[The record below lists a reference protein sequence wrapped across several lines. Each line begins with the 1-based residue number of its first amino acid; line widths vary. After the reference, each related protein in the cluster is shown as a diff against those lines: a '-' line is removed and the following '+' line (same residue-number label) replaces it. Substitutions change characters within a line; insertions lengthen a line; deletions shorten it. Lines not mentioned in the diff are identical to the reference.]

1 MDQNRFQ
8 EAQAAY
14 NAADYRSAAKQF
26 LAAAGR
32 GAEGNGA
39 AYHMA
44 GNSLCRLR
52 RFQDAVTVYGH
63 ALRDPLYERRG
74 AVQANLGAA
83 YMAIGDYAQAANSYE
98 AALAEPDYT
107 THYKALQGLA
117 GALLERGKIEEA
129 AVSYRKAALDES
141 NPDAGR
147 ALVNLGLCFMG
158 LGRPADAVEA
168 YKAALGFEEY
178 KGRGKALS
186 NLGTAYTALG
196 EYADAVKA
204 FEKSTQLHG
213 YALTP
218 AATAAYETA
227 LAALDDDRETVEGWE
242 TGQMALVTESALEDL
257 TAHAAVDLPDE
268 DGGDPAEA
276 GAAAD
281 TLGFG
286 DDAAVSDFFSMTED
300 QMLVQD
306 REARR
311 EARRLGGA
319 GAGVRALI
327 IVAVVA
333 LLVGALVGGGYAL
346 GIGWPTQKA
355 MVAGMLRAHGT
366 GETTEKYWIAAGG
379 ADVAREM
386 AKVPPLETFTV
397 DGVQRAARSSVVLVT
412 VTPKTGAPLRYR
424 ISLGREGVGWKVTG
438 IENEW
443 SSTGGGS

>member
-8 EAQAAY
+8 EAQVAY
-14 NAADYRSAAKQF
+14 DAKDYRSAAKQF
-26 LAAAGR
+26 LASAGR

-63 ALRDPLYERRG
+63 ALRDPMYERRG

-83 YMAIGDYAQAANSYE
+83 YMALGEYAQAANSYE

-141 NPDAGR
+141 NPDPGR

-158 LGRPADAVEA
+158 LGRPSDAVEA

-186 NLGTAYTALG
+186 NLGTAYTSLG
-196 EYADAVKA
+196 EYFDAVKA
-204 FEKSTQLHG
+204 FEKATQLHG
-213 YALTP
+213 YALSP
-218 AATAAYETA
+218 AASAAYATAQAA
-227 LAALDDDRETVEGWE
+227 LADERQTVDGWE
-242 TGQMALVTESALEDL
+242 TGQMAPVTVAALE
-257 TAHAAVDLPDE
+257 
-268 DGGDPAEA
+268 GPAEGDSGDLDA
-276 GAAAD
+276 EAAAE

-306 REARR
+306 RETRRVARGVGSR
-311 EARRLGGA
+311 
-319 GAGVRALI
+319 GAGVRVLI

-333 LLVGALVGGGYAL
+333 LLVGALIGGGYAL
-346 GIGWPTQKA
+346 GFGWPTQKA
-355 MVAGMLRAHGT
+355 MVSGMLTAHGS
-366 GETTEKYWIAAGG
+366 GGAPEKFWIAAGS

-386 AKVPPLETFTV
+386 AKVPPLQTFAV
-397 DGVQRAARSSVVLVT
+397 DAVQRGAQSSVVLVT
-412 VTPKTGAPLRYR
+412 VTPKSGAPLHYR
-424 ISLGREGVGWKVTG
+424 VSLAREGVGWKVTG
-438 IENEW
+438 IENDW
-443 SSTGGGS
+443 RSTGGGS